1 MNHKVVRKEALLA
14 RCRKRVVVRIW
25 LQSEG
30 EHRYWGQAISESISE
45 VREAPANAFFQRST
59 TSQRT
64 VSCLV
69 C

>member
-1 MNHKVVRKEALLA
+1 MNRKVARKETLLA
-14 RCRKRVVVRIW
+14 RCRKQVVVRIW

-30 EHRYWGQAISESISE
+30 ERRYWGQAISESVSE
-45 VREAPANAFFQRST
+45 VREAPANAVLQQST

-69 C
+69 R